1 MPDVEQ
7 LRTRLRGELIT
18 PESSSYDATR
28 RVWNGMIDK
37 RPAAIVRCAGV
48 ADVVA
53 TVRFAAENDMLLAVR
68 GGGHNVAGLATCDNG
83 IVIDLANM
91 NGAYVDPVRRTV
103 RAQAGVCWGD
113 FDRETQ
119 VFGLAATGGL
129 VSTTGIAG
137 LTLGGGFG
145 WLMGRC
151 GLACDN
157 VLSAQIV
164 TADGKVRTASADEH
178 PDLYWALRGG
188 GGNFGVV
195 VSLEYKLYPI
205 TTVLS
210 GLILHPLE
218 RGAEALRF
226 FRDFIGNAPDELT
239 VYAGVLTTPDGFQAL
254 AIIPC
259 YCGDSLD
266 DGSRLLA
273 PLRKFG
279 PPVAD
284 MVGPM
289 PYASMQQMLD
299 PAVPYGIHSYWKA
312 NFMRLLSD
320 EAIETF
326 VFYAR
331 SRTSQRTICMLEHCH
346 GQAQRVAPEETA
358 VAMRQ
363 EMLDLV
369 ILSLWE
375 GGDPTPHI
383 EWTRQFWTAM
393 QPYSA
398 GSVYVNALSADESS
412 RIAEAYGRNYSR
424 LAEVKGKYDPV
435 NLFRVNHNI
444 RPAKAA
450 TSH

>member
-1 MPDVEQ
+1 MSAVEQ
-7 LRTRLRGELIT
+7 LRKELRGELIT
-18 PESSSYDATR
+18 PDSSAYDTSR
-28 RVWNGMIDK
+28 RIWNGMIDK
-37 RPAAIVRCAGV
+37 RPAAIARCEGV

-53 TVRFAAENDMLLAVR
+53 TVRFAAEKDILLAIR
-68 GGGHNVAGLATCDNG
+68 GGGHNVAGLATCDDG
-83 IVIDLANM
+83 IVIDLRRM
-91 NGAYVDPVRRTV
+91 KGAHVDPLGRTV
-103 RAQAGVCWGD
+103 RAQAGMCWGD

-119 VFGLAATGGL
+119 LFGLAATGGL

-164 TADGKVRTASADEH
+164 TADGKVLTANAIEH

-195 VSLEYKLYPI
+195 VSLEYQLYAI

-218 RGAEALRF
+218 RGEEALRF
-226 FRDFIGNAPDELT
+226 FRDFIVSAPDELT

-254 AIIPC
+254 AYIPC
-259 YCGDSLD
+259 YCGDNLD
-266 DGSRLLA
+266 EGARVLA
-273 PLRKFG
+273 PLREFG

-289 PYASMQQMLD
+289 PYRSMQQMLD
-299 PAVPYGIHSYWKA
+299 PAVPYGIHSYWKS
-312 NFMRLLSD
+312 NFMRVLSN
-320 EAIETF
+320 EAIATF
-326 VFYAR
+326 VSYAR
-331 SRTSQRTICMLEHCH
+331 SRTSQRTICVLEHCH

-358 VAMRQ
+358 VAMRR

-375 GGDPTPHI
+375 GGDSAPHI

-393 QPYSA
+393 QPHSA
-398 GSVYVNALSADESS
+398 GSVYVNTLSADEGS
-412 RIAEAYGRNYSR
+412 RISEAYGPNFNR
-424 LAEVKGKYDPV
+424 LAEVKAKYDPS

-450 TSH
+450 AI

>member
-1 MPDVEQ
+1 MPAVEQ
-7 LRTRLRGELIT
+7 LRARLRGEFIT
-18 PESSSYDATR
+18 PESPAYDTAR
-28 RVWNGMIDK
+28 RVWNGMINK
-37 RPAAIVRCAGV
+37 RPAAIAQCSGV
-48 ADVVA
+48 GDVIA
-53 TVRFAAENDMLLAVR
+53 TVQFAAENDVLLAIR
-68 GGGHNVAGLATCDNG
+68 GGGHNVAGLATCDDG
-83 IVIDLANM
+83 IVIDLTRM
-91 NGAYVDPVRRTV
+91 NGAHVDPLRRTV
-103 RAQAGVCWGD
+103 RAQAGMCWGD

-119 VFGLAATGGL
+119 IFGLAATGGA

-164 TADGKVRTASADEH
+164 TADGKVLTASAIEH
-178 PDLYWALRGG
+178 SDLYWAPRGG
-188 GGNFGVV
+188 GGNFGAV
-195 VSLEYKLYPI
+195 VSFEYQLYPI

-226 FRDFIGNAPDELT
+226 YRDFIVSAPDELT

-254 AIIPC
+254 ALIPC
-259 YCGDSLD
+259 YCGDNLD
-266 DGSRLLA
+266 EGDRVLA

-289 PYASMQQMLD
+289 PYRSMQQMLD
-299 PAVPYGIHSYWKA
+299 PAVPYGIHSYWKS
-312 NFMRLLSD
+312 NFMAALSD

-326 VFYAR
+326 VSYSR
-331 SRTSQRTICMLEHCH
+331 SRTSQRTLCILEHCH
-346 GQAQRVAPEETA
+346 GQAQRVAPQETA
-358 VAMRQ
+358 VAMRR

-369 ILSLWE
+369 ILTLWE
-375 GGDPTPHI
+375 GGDPAPHV

-398 GSVYVNALSADESS
+398 GSVYVNTLSADESS
-412 RIAEAYGRNYSR
+412 RISEAYGPNYGR
-424 LAEVKGKYDPV
+424 LAEVKAKYDPA

-450 TSH
+450 AI

>member
-1 MPDVEQ
+1 
-7 LRTRLRGELIT
+7 
-18 PESSSYDATR
+18 
-28 RVWNGMIDK
+28 
-37 RPAAIVRCAGV
+37 
-48 ADVVA
+48 
-53 TVRFAAENDMLLAVR
+53 
-68 GGGHNVAGLATCDNG
+68 
-83 IVIDLANM
+83 VIDLARM
-91 NGAYVDPVRRTV
+91 NGAHVDPVRRTV
-103 RAQAGVCWGD
+103 RAQAGMCWGD

-164 TADGKVRTASADEH
+164 TANGKILTASVNEH

-188 GGNFGVV
+188 GGNFGAV

-205 TTVLS
+205 TMALS

-218 RGAEALRF
+218 RGTEALRV
-226 FRDFIGNAPDELT
+226 FRDFIVNAPDELT

-254 AIIPC
+254 AFIPC

-266 DGSRLLA
+266 EGARVLA
-273 PLRKFG
+273 PLREFG

-284 MVGPM
+284 TVGPM
-289 PYASMQQMLD
+289 PYCSVQQMFD
-299 PAVPYGIHSYWKA
+299 PAVPYGIHSYWKS
-312 NFMRLLSD
+312 NFMRVLSD

-326 VFYAR
+326 VSYAR
-331 SRTSQRTICMLEHCH
+331 IRTSQRTICILEHCH
-346 GQAQRVAPEETA
+346 GQAQRVGPEETA
-358 VAMRQ
+358 VPMRR
-363 EMLDLV
+363 ETLDLV

-375 GGDPTPHI
+375 GGDPAPHI

-398 GSVYVNALSADESS
+398 GSVYVNTLSADESS
-412 RIAEAYGRNYSR
+412 RVAEAYGSNFSR
-424 LAEVKGKYDPV
+424 LAEVKGKYDPS

-444 RPAKAA
+444 RPVMAA
-450 TSH
+450 ASH

>member
-1 MPDVEQ
+1 MPAFEQ
-7 LRTRLRGELIT
+7 LREQLRGELIT
-18 PESSSYDATR
+18 PESPAYDSAR
-28 RVWNGMIDK
+28 RVWNGMINK
-37 RPAAIVRCAGV
+37 RPAAIARCAGV
-48 ADVVA
+48 GDVVA
-53 TVRFAAENDMLLAVR
+53 TVQFAAANDILLAIR
-68 GGGHNVAGLATCDNG
+68 GGGHNVAGLATCDDG
-83 IVIDLANM
+83 IVIDLTRM
-91 NGAYVDPVRRTV
+91 NGAHVDPLRRTV
-103 RAQAGVCWGD
+103 RAQSGMCWGD

-119 VFGLAATGGL
+119 LFGLAATGGL

-164 TADGKVRTASADEH
+164 TADGKVLTASAIEH

-195 VSLEYKLYPI
+195 VSFEYQLYPI

-210 GLILHPLE
+210 GLILHQLE
-218 RGAEALRF
+218 RAEEAIRF
-226 FRDFIGNAPDELT
+226 FRDFIASAPDELT
-239 VYAGVLTTPDGFQAL
+239 VYAGVLTTPDGLEAL
-254 AIIPC
+254 AYIPC

-266 DGSRLLA
+266 EGARVLA
-273 PLRKFG
+273 PLREFG

-289 PYASMQQMLD
+289 PYRSMQQMLD
-299 PAVPYGIHSYWKA
+299 PAVPYGMHSYWKS
-312 NFMRLLSD
+312 NFMRALSD

-326 VFYAR
+326 VSYAR
-331 SRTSQRTICMLEHCH
+331 SRTSQRTLCILEHCH
-346 GQAQRVAPEETA
+346 GQAQRVGPEETA
-358 VAMRQ
+358 VAMRR

-369 ILSLWE
+369 ILTLWE
-375 GGDPTPHI
+375 GGDPAPHV

-398 GSVYVNALSADESS
+398 GSVYVNTLSADESS
-412 RIAEAYGRNYSR
+412 RISEAYGPNYSR
-424 LAEVKGKYDPV
+424 LAEVKAKYDPS

-450 TSH
+450 AI

>member
-1 MPDVEQ
+1 MPAVEQ
-7 LRTRLRGELIT
+7 LRAQLRGELIT
-18 PESSSYDATR
+18 PESPAYDAAR
-28 RVWNGMIDK
+28 RVWNGTIDK
-37 RPAAIVRCAGV
+37 RPAAIARCSGV
-48 ADVVA
+48 GDVIA
-53 TVRFAAENDMLLAVR
+53 TVQFAAENDILLAIR

-83 IVIDLANM
+83 IVIDLTRM
-91 NGAYVDPVRRTV
+91 NGAHVDPLRRTV
-103 RAQAGVCWGD
+103 RAQAGMCWGD

-119 VFGLAATGGL
+119 LFGLAATGGL

-164 TADGKVRTASADEH
+164 TADGKVLTASAIEH

-195 VSLEYKLYPI
+195 VSFEYQLYPI
-205 TTVLS
+205 TSVLS

-218 RGAEALRF
+218 RAEEAIRF
-226 FRDFIGNAPDELT
+226 FRDFIVSAPDELT
-239 VYAGVLTTPDGFQAL
+239 VYAGVMTTPDGFQAL
-254 AIIPC
+254 AFIPC
-259 YCGDSLD
+259 YCGDNLD
-266 DGSRLLA
+266 EGARVLA
-273 PLRKFG
+273 PLREFG

-289 PYASMQQMLD
+289 PYRSMQQMLD
-299 PAVPYGIHSYWKA
+299 PAVPYGIHSYWKS
-312 NFMRLLSD
+312 NFMRALSD

-326 VFYAR
+326 VSFAR
-331 SRTSQRTICMLEHCH
+331 SRTSQRTLCILEHCH
-346 GQAQRVAPEETA
+346 GQAQRVAPDETA
-358 VAMRQ
+358 VAMRR

-369 ILSLWE
+369 ILTLWE
-375 GGDPTPHI
+375 SGDPTPHV
-383 EWTRQFWTAM
+383 EWTRQFWSAM

-398 GSVYVNALSADESS
+398 GAVYVNTLSADESS
-412 RIAEAYGRNYSR
+412 RISEAYGPNYSR
-424 LAEVKGKYDPV
+424 LAEVKAKYDPS

-444 RPAKAA
+444 RPARAA
-450 TSH
+450 AI

>member
-1 MPDVEQ
+1 MPAVEQ
-7 LRTRLRGELIT
+7 LRGQLRGELIT
-18 PESSSYDATR
+18 PESPAYDNAR

-53 TVRFAAENDMLLAVR
+53 TVQFAAENDILLAIR
-68 GGGHNVAGLATCDNG
+68 GGGHNVAGLATCDDG
-83 IVIDLANM
+83 IVIDLTRM
-91 NGAYVDPVRRTV
+91 NGAHVDPLRRTV
-103 RAQAGVCWGD
+103 RAQAGMCWGD

-119 VFGLAATGGL
+119 LFGLAATGGL

-164 TADGKVRTASADEH
+164 TADGKVLTASAIEH

-195 VSLEYKLYPI
+195 VSFEYQLYPI

-218 RGAEALRF
+218 CAEEAIRF
-226 FRDFIGNAPDELT
+226 FRDFIMSAPDELT
-239 VYAGVLTTPDGFQAL
+239 VYAGVLTTPDGFP
-254 AIIPC
+254 AIAFIPC
-259 YCGDSLD
+259 YCGDDLD
-266 DGSRLLA
+266 EGARVLA
-273 PLRKFG
+273 PLREFG

-289 PYASMQQMLD
+289 PYRSIQQMLD
-299 PAVPYGIHSYWKA
+299 PAVPYGIHSYWKS
-312 NFMRLLSD
+312 NFMRALSD

-326 VFYAR
+326 VSFAR
-331 SRTSQRTICMLEHCH
+331 SRTSQRTLCILEHCH
-346 GQAQRVAPEETA
+346 GQAQRVAPDETA
-358 VAMRQ
+358 VAMRR

-369 ILSLWE
+369 ILTLWE
-375 GGDPTPHI
+375 SDDPAPHI

-398 GSVYVNALSADESS
+398 GSVYVNTLSADESS
-412 RIAEAYGRNYSR
+412 RISEAYGPNYGR
-424 LAEVKGKYDPV
+424 LAEVKAKYDPS

-444 RPAKAA
+444 RPARAA
-450 TSH
+450 AI